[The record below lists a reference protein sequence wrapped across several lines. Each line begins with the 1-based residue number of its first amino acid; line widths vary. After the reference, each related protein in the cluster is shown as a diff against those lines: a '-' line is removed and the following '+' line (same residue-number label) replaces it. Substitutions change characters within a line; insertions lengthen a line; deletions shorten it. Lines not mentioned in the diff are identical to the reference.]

1 MNIYQQKQRWKWW
14 LAAAAMCIVLASLW
28 YSSKIVKKISDEEK
42 EKVKLWA
49 EAVQK
54 NAGLVKTTND
64 LFNKMKTE
72 ERKKV
77 ELYAAATKELT
88 KDVSD
93 LSFALRVLQDNN
105 TVPVII
111 ITNEGKIGGKRNLDS
126 LREKDSVYL
135 AQQLA
140 EMKTLYP
147 PIEIEYAPGKKNFIY
162 YKDSK
167 VFTEIKLVFDSLIKS
182 FNDEVANNS
191 ASVPVIY
198 TDSTQ
203 RNVLQISK
211 EIDSAVITNPALLAS
226 TLDEMRQQESPS
238 DSGYQQASPLKINL
252 GDGNIS
258 YIFYGESF
266 TLKQLRY
273 YPYVQLMIIGLF
285 LLIAYTL
292 FSTARRSE
300 QNLVWVGMSKETA
313 HQLGTPLSSL
323 MAWMELL
330 KQEVKDPAMITEM
343 ERDVQRLQTITDRF
357 SKIGSQP
364 TLQKENVAIILEH
377 ALDYLKQRSSKN
389 VNFVFQ
395 NNLDSITEVP
405 ICEPLF
411 EWVIENLCKNAI
423 DAMDGKGTITVSIQS
438 LESTVFID
446 ISDTGKGI
454 PKNKL
459 KAVFEPGFTTKKR
472 GWGMGLSLCKRII
485 ENYHEGKIFVS
496 HSEIGKGTTFRI
508 MLPVK

>member
-54 NAGLVKTTND
+54 NAGLVRTTND
-64 LFNKMKTE
+64 LFTKMKTE

-77 ELYAAATKELT
+77 ELYAAATKELA
-88 KDVSD
+88 KDITD

-126 LREKDSVYL
+126 LMERDTVYL

-140 EMKTLYP
+140 EMKNLYP
-147 PIEIEYAPGKKNFIY
+147 PIEIEYAPGKRNYIY

-167 VFTEIKLVFDSLIKS
+167 VFSEIKLVFDSLIQS
-182 FNDEVANNS
+182 FNAEVANNS

-203 RNVLQISK
+203 KNVLKYSK
-211 EIDSAVITNPALLAS
+211 EIDSAVIADPASLAAK
-226 TLDEMRQQESPS
+226 LEEMRQQ
-238 DSGYQQASPLKINL
+238 AAPLPINL
-252 GDGNIS
+252 GDNNTN

-330 KQEVKDPAMITEM
+330 KSEVKDPSMIQEM

-364 TLQKENVAIILEH
+364 TLEKENVALILEH
-377 ALDYLKQRSSKN
+377 AVDYLKQRSSKN
-389 VNFVFQ
+389 VNFIFQ
-395 NNLDSITEVP
+395 NNLDHIAEVP
-405 ICEPLF
+405 VCVPLF
-411 EWVIENLCKNAI
+411 EWVVENLCKNAI

-438 LESTVFID
+438 LENTVFID
-446 ISDTGKGI
+446 IADTGKGI
-454 PKNKL
+454 PKAKM

-496 HSEIGKGTTFRI
+496 QSEIGKGSTFRI
-508 MLPVK
+508 MMPVR

>member
-54 NAGLVKTTND
+54 NAGLVRTTND
-64 LFNKMKTE
+64 LFTKMKTE

-77 ELYAAATKELT
+77 ELYAAATKELA
-88 KDVSD
+88 KDIND

-126 LREKDSVYL
+126 LMERDTVYL
-135 AQQLA
+135 ARQLE
-140 EMKTLYP
+140 EMKKLYP
-147 PIEIEYAPGKKNFIY
+147 PIEIEYAPGKRNFIY

-167 VFTEIKLVFDSLIKS
+167 VFSEIKLVFDSLIQS
-182 FNDEVANNS
+182 FNAEVANNS

-203 RNVLQISK
+203 KNVLKYSK
-211 EIDSAVITNPALLAS
+211 EIDSAIIADPDLLAAQ
-226 TLDEMRQQESPS
+226 LEEMRQQ
-238 DSGYQQASPLKINL
+238 AAPLRINL
-252 GDGNIS
+252 GDNNTN

-330 KQEVKDPAMITEM
+330 KQEVKDPGMIVEM
-343 ERDVQRLQTITDRF
+343 ARDVQRLQTITDRF

-364 TLQKENVAIILEH
+364 TLEKENMALILEH
-377 ALDYLKQRSSKN
+377 AVDYLKQRSSKN
-389 VNFVFQ
+389 INFTFQ
-395 NNLDSITEVP
+395 NNLDHITEVP
-405 ICEPLF
+405 VCVPLF

-423 DAMDGKGTITVSIQS
+423 DAMGGKGTITVSIQS
-438 LESTVFID
+438 LENTVFID
-446 ISDTGKGI
+446 IADTGKGI
-454 PKNKL
+454 PKTKM
-459 KAVFEPGFTTKKR
+459 KAVFEPGFTTKQR

-496 HSEIGKGTTFRI
+496 QSEIGKGSTFRI
-508 MLPVK
+508 MMPVR

>member
-1 MNIYQQKQRWKWW
+1 
-14 LAAAAMCIVLASLW
+14 MCIVLASLW
-28 YSSKIVKKISDEEK
+28 YSNKIVKKISDDER
-42 EKVKLWA
+42 EKVRLWA

-88 KDVSD
+88 RDVPD

-111 ITNEGKIGGKRNLDS
+111 VTNEGKIGGKRNLDS
-126 LREKDSVYL
+126 LRERDTAYL
-135 AQQLA
+135 AQQLE

-147 PIEIEYAPGKKNFIY
+147 PIEIEYAPGKRNFIY

-167 VFTEIKLVFDSLIKS
+167 VFTEIKLVFDSLIQS
-182 FNDEVANNS
+182 FNAEVANNS

-203 RNVLQISK
+203 RRVLQISK
-211 EIDSAVITNPALLAS
+211 EIDSLVYRDSALLAAR
-226 TLDEMRQQESPS
+226 LEEMRQQ
-238 DSGYQQASPLKINL
+238 ATPLRINL
-252 GDGNIS
+252 GDNNTS

-323 MAWMELL
+323 MAWLELL
-330 KQEVKDPAMITEM
+330 KQTVKDPAMLVEM
-343 ERDVQRLQTITDRF
+343 ERDINRLQTITDRF

-364 TLQKENVAIILEH
+364 ALEKENIAIVLQH
-377 ALDYLKQRSSKN
+377 AVDYLKQRSSKN
-389 VNFVFQ
+389 VSFIFQ
-395 NNLDSITEVP
+395 NNLDHNAEVL
-405 ICEPLF
+405 ICVPLF

-423 DAMDGKGTITVSIQS
+423 DAMDGKGTITVSLRS
-438 LESTVFID
+438 LENTVFID
-446 ISDTGKGI
+446 ITDTGKGI
-454 PKNKL
+454 PKNKI
-459 KAVFEPGFTTKKR
+459 KAVFEPGFTTKQR

-485 ENYHEGKIFVS
+485 ENYHGGKIFVAQ
-496 HSEIGKGTTFRI
+496 SEMGKGTTFRI
-508 MLPVK
+508 MMPVK

>member
-14 LAAAAMCIVLASLW
+14 LAATAMAIVLASLW
-28 YSSKIVKKISDEEK
+28 YSSRIVKKISDDER
-42 EKVKLWA
+42 EKVRLWA

-64 LFNKMKTE
+64 LFNKMKVE

-88 KDVSD
+88 RDVPD

-111 ITNEGKIGGKRNLDS
+111 VTNDGRIGGKRNLDS
-126 LREKDSVYL
+126 LMERDTVYL
-135 AQQLA
+135 AGQLA

-162 YKDSK
+162 YKDSR
-167 VFTEIKLVFDSLIKS
+167 VFTEIKLVFDSLIQS
-182 FNDEVANNS
+182 FNAEVANNS

-203 RNVLQISK
+203 KRVLQTSK
-211 EIDSAVITNPALLAS
+211 EIDTAVYSNPALLAAK
-226 TLDEMRQQESPS
+226 LEEMRQQ
-238 DSGYQQASPLKINL
+238 AAPLKINL
-252 GDGNIS
+252 GDNNIS

-323 MAWMELL
+323 MAWLELL
-330 KQEVKDPAMITEM
+330 KQTVKDPLMLQEM
-343 ERDVQRLQTITDRF
+343 ERDIHRLQTITDRF

-364 TLQKENVAIILEH
+364 ALEKENVVIILQH
-377 ALDYLKQRSSKN
+377 AVDYLKQRSSKN
-389 VNFVFQ
+389 VNFILH
-395 NNLDSITEVP
+395 NKLDHNAEAL
-405 ICEPLF
+405 ICVPLF

-423 DAMDGKGTITVSIQS
+423 DAMGGKGSITVTLSGIENS
-438 LESTVFID
+438 VFID
-446 ISDTGKGI
+446 ITDTGKGI
-454 PKNKL
+454 PKNKI
-459 KAVFEPGFTTKKR
+459 KAVFEPGFTTKQR

-485 ENYHEGKIFVS
+485 ENYHGGKIFVS
-496 HSEIGKGTTFRI
+496 QSELGKGTTFRI
-508 MLPVK
+508 ILPAK

>member
-28 YSSKIVKKISDEEK
+28 YSSKIVKKISDDER
-42 EKVKLWA
+42 EKVSLWA
-49 EAVQK
+49 GAVQK
-54 NAGLVKTTND
+54 NAGLVRTTND
-64 LFNKMKTE
+64 LFNKMKVE

-88 KDVSD
+88 KDISD
-93 LSFALRVLQDNN
+93 LSFSLRVLQDNN

-111 ITNEGKIGGKRNLDS
+111 VTNEGKIGGKRNLDS
-126 LREKDSVYL
+126 LHEKDTTYL
-135 AQQLA
+135 REQLD
-140 EMKTLYP
+140 EMKGLYP

-167 VFTEIKLVFDSLIKS
+167 VFTEIKLVFDSLINS
-182 FNDEVANNS
+182 FNAEVANNS
-191 ASVPVIY
+191 AAVPVVY

-203 RNVLQISK
+203 TKVLQISK
-211 EIDSAVITNPALLAS
+211 EMDSSVVTNPSALRALLN
-226 TLDEMRQQESPS
+226 E
-238 DSGYQQASPLKINL
+238 LKKQNPPIAINL
-252 GDGNIS
+252 DGHTS

-273 YPYVQLMIIGLF
+273 YPYVQLIIIGLF

-330 KQEVKDPAMITEM
+330 KQTERDPSMIIEM
-343 ERDVQRLQTITDRF
+343 ERDIQRLQTITDRF

-364 TLQKENVAIILEH
+364 TLERENVAIILEH
-377 ALDYLKQRSSKN
+377 AVDYLKQRSSKN
-389 VNFVFQ
+389 VSFTFQ
-395 NNLDSITEVP
+395 NNLTHEAEAPLCV
-405 ICEPLF
+405 PLF

-423 DAMDGKGTITVSIQS
+423 DAMDGKGKITVSVQG
-438 LESTVFID
+438 LENTVFID
-446 ISDTGKGI
+446 ITDTGKGI

-459 KAVFEPGFTTKKR
+459 KAVFEPGFTTKQR

-485 ENYHEGKIFVS
+485 ENYHGGKIFVS

-508 MLPVK
+508 MLPLA

>member
-14 LAAAAMCIVLASLW
+14 LAATAMGIVLASLW
-28 YSSKIVKKISDEEK
+28 YSSKIVKKISDDER
-42 EKVKLWA
+42 EKVRLWA

-64 LFNKMKTE
+64 LFNKMKVE

-88 KDVSD
+88 RDAPD

-111 ITNEGKIGGKRNLDS
+111 VTNEGKIGGKRNLDS
-126 LREKDSVYL
+126 LMEKDTVYL
-135 AQQLA
+135 AKQLE

-167 VFTEIKLVFDSLIKS
+167 VFTEIKLVFDSLIQS
-182 FNDEVANNS
+182 FNAEVANNS

-203 RNVLQISK
+203 RKVLQTSS
-211 EIDSAVITNPALLAS
+211 EIDTAVYTDTALLAAS
-226 TLDEMRQQESPS
+226 LEEMRQQ
-238 DSGYQQASPLKINL
+238 AAPLRINL
-252 GDGNIS
+252 GDNNTS

-323 MAWMELL
+323 MAWLELL
-330 KQEVKDPAMITEM
+330 KQAVKDPLMLQEM
-343 ERDVQRLQTITDRF
+343 ERDIHRLQTITDRF

-364 TLQKENVAIILEH
+364 ALEKENVAIILRH
-377 ALDYLKQRSSKN
+377 GVDYLQQRASKN
-389 VNFVFQ
+389 VNFVFR
-395 NNLDSITEVP
+395 NLLGGNAEAM
-405 ICEPLF
+405 ICVPLF

-423 DAMDGKGTITVSIQS
+423 DAMGGKGTITITLSS
-438 LESTVFID
+438 LEKNILID
-446 ISDTGKGI
+446 ISDSGKGI

-459 KAVFEPGFTTKKR
+459 RAVFEPGYTTKQR

-485 ENYHEGKIFVS
+485 ENYHDGKIFVAQ
-496 HSEIGKGTTFRI
+496 SEVGKGTTFRI
-508 MLPVK
+508 VLPVR

>member
-1 MNIYQQKQRWKWW
+1 MNIYQQKQKWKWW

-28 YSSKIVKKISDEEK
+28 YSNKIVKKTSDEEK

-49 EAVQK
+49 DAVQK
-54 NAGLVKTTND
+54 NAGLVKTTNN

-77 ELYAAATKELT
+77 ELYASATKELE
-88 KDVSD
+88 KSNGD

-111 ITNEGKIGGKRNLDS
+111 VSNEGKIGGKRNLDS
-126 LREKDSVYL
+126 LLERDTVYL
-135 AQQLA
+135 RQQLA
-140 EMKTLYP
+140 EMKNLYP
-147 PIEIEYAPGKKNFIY
+147 PIEIEYAPGKKNFIF

-203 RNVLQISK
+203 RGLLQISK
-211 EIDSAVITNPALLAS
+211 EIDTNVLHNATLLAA
-226 TLDEMRQQESPS
+226 TLEEMRQQ
-238 DSGYQQASPLKINL
+238 AAPLKINL
-252 GDGNIS
+252 GDGNTS

-323 MAWMELL
+323 MAWLELL
-330 KQEVKDPAMITEM
+330 KQSAKDPTMIMEM
-343 ERDVQRLQTITDRF
+343 ERDIQRLQTITDRF

-364 TLQKENVAIILEH
+364 TLEKENVAIILHH
-377 ALDYLKQRSSKN
+377 AVDYLEQRSSKN
-389 VNFVFQ
+389 VNFIFQ
-395 NNLDSITEVP
+395 NNLDHIAEVP

-423 DAMDGKGTITVSIQS
+423 DAMDGKGTITVNIHS
-438 LESTVFID
+438 LENTVFID
-446 ISDTGKGI
+446 ITDTGKGI
-454 PKNKL
+454 PKNKI
-459 KAVFEPGFTTKKR
+459 KAVFEPGFTTKQR

-485 ENYHEGKIFVS
+485 ENYHGGKIFVAQ
-496 HSEIGKGTTFRI
+496 SELGKGTTFRI
-508 MLPVK
+508 MLPAK

>member
-14 LAAAAMCIVLASLW
+14 LAAAAMCIVLTSLW

-42 EKVKLWA
+42 DKVKLWA
-49 EAVQK
+49 ISVQK
-54 NAGLVKTTND
+54 RANLVKTTHD
-64 LFNKMKTE
+64 LFDRMKTE

-77 ELYAAATKELT
+77 ELYADATKELT
-88 KDVSD
+88 KDVTD

-111 ITNEGKIGGKRNLDS
+111 VTNEGKIGGKRNLDS
-126 LREKDSVYL
+126 LLEKDTVYL
-135 AQQLA
+135 RQQLD
-140 EMKTLYP
+140 EMKSLYP
-147 PIEIEYAPGKKNFIY
+147 PIEIQYAPGKKNYIY
-162 YKDSK
+162 YKDSR
-167 VFTEIKLVFDSLIKS
+167 VFSEIKLVFDSLIKS
-182 FNDEVANNS
+182 FIAEVAANS
-191 ASVPVIY
+191 ASVPVIF
-198 TDSTQ
+198 TDSSKTK
-203 RNVLQISK
+203 VLEAGKMDTSEINTPAKLKITLDRLAAQNTPI
-211 EIDSAVITNPALLAS
+211 EIDFGQGT
-226 TLDEMRQQESPS
+226 THF
-238 DSGYQQASPLKINL
+238 
-252 GDGNIS
+252 
-258 YIFYGESF
+258 IFYEESY

-330 KQEVKDPAMITEM
+330 KQTAKDPSMIVEM

-364 TLQKENVAIILEH
+364 TLEKENVAIILEH
-377 ALDYLKQRSSKN
+377 AVDYLKQRSSKN
-389 VNFVFQ
+389 INFSFQ
-395 NNLDSITEVP
+395 NNLGEITEVP
-405 ICEPLF
+405 ICVPLF
-411 EWVIENLCKNAI
+411 EWVVENLCKNAI
-423 DAMDGKGTITVSIQS
+423 DAMDGKGTISVSIQS
-438 LESTVFID
+438 LEETVFID

-454 PKNKL
+454 AKNKL
-459 KAVFEPGFTTKKR
+459 KAVFEPGFTTKQR

-496 HSEIGKGTTFRI
+496 QSEIGKGSTFRI
-508 MLPVK
+508 TLPVK